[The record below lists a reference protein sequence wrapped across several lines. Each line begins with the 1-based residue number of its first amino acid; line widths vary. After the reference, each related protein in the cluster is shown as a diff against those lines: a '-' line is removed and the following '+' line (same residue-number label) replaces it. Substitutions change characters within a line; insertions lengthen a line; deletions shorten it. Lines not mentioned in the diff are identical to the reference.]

1 MLQCAVTQKSAH
13 GWGDPAAR
21 AGETMTG
28 RRSRPRSHDIGGQQ
42 RCMLR
47 SLRLVCSR
55 LLRGRSRGELDCTS
69 AAGAAAPMHTR
80 GHRATDHDTLAM
92 LKPTTEVQMH
102 YAVRV
107 CTCQEEAPRE
117 PCMGLSVKGAEMVGC
132 STIDNLHC
140 CSAAVLH
147 KWQRDASAASAP
159 RVPR

>member
-1 MLQCAVTQKSAH
+1 MDATSTNTSCFSVQSLKSAH
-13 GWGDPAAR
+13 GWGGPAAR

-28 RRSRPRSHDIGGQQ
+28 RRSRPRSHDIGGQ

-80 GHRATDHDTLAM
+80 GQRATGHNTLAM

-102 YAVRV
+102 YAV
-107 CTCQEEAPRE
+107 CTCQEEAPCE
-117 PCMGLSVKGAEMVGC
+117 PCM
-132 STIDNLHC
+132 D
-140 CSAAVLH
+140 
-147 KWQRDASAASAP
+147 
-159 RVPR
+159 